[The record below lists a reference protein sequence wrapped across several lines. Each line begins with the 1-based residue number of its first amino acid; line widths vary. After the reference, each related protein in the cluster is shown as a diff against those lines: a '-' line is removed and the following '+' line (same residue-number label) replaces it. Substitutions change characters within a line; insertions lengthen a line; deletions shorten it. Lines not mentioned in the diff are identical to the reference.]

1 MEIVGEGWG
10 EVLFV
15 DCVNEWGGFV
25 WLRVHGIACHC
36 FAPQLMFFM
45 APSARVINQGAE
57 PRVSRVIRLG
67 EQINCERVAASKRKV
82 PLIVEEG
89 TIAGT

>member
-1 MEIVGEGWG
+1 MRRMETVGGGCG

-15 DCVNEWGGFV
+15 DCLNECEGFCMA
-25 WLRVHGIACHC
+25 ACHC
-36 FAPQLMFFM
+36 FAPRLMFFM
-45 APSARVINQGAE
+45 VPSARVINQGAE

-67 EQINCERVAASKRKV
+67 EQINCERAAASERKV

-89 TIAGT
+89 AHAGT